1 MSDLAS
7 SLPIRTELNGD
18 VVTKLC
24 DGTTVAQT
32 LAIDVSGAA
41 SVKMK
46 NGLTD
51 PAAIEVV
58 VAGAAIDPRAIR
70 ALTSTD
76 VVTANIKD
84 SAGAS
89 ITVGQKAMAASLP
102 VTIASDQTPI
112 PVIMSAGVFGTEVN
126 DYNTAAA
133 VAANASS
140 NHDYSIT
147 ALKTLKIE
155 KIWASASGKIKIE
168 AQVSSNGTL
177 FTTKFVGFN
186 STSNPNIDIDLS
198 NMLLSD
204 TGAGSK
210 IRIIRTNLDKSAQD
224 VYSTISGVEV

>member
-24 DGTTVAQT
+24 DGTTVSQT
-32 LAIDVSGAA
+32 LAIDNTGAA

-46 NGLTD
+46 NGVTD

-58 VAGAAIDPRAIR
+58 VGGASIDPRAIR
-70 ALTSTD
+70 ALISSD

-102 VTIASDQTPI
+102 VVIANDQGPI
-112 PVIMSAGVFGTEVN
+112 PVQVVAGVFGTEVN
-126 DYNTAAA
+126 DFKEDIVT
-133 VAANASS
+133 VALPV

-155 KIWASASGKIKIE
+155 KIWASGSGKIKIE
-168 AQVSSNGTL
+168 AQVSTNGTL
-177 FTTKFVGFN
+177 FVTKFVGFN
-186 STSNPNIDIDLS
+186 STSTPNIDIDLS
-198 NMLLSD
+198 NMILSD
-204 TGAGSK
+204 AGTGAK
-210 IRIIRTNLDKSAQD
+210 IRIIKTNLDKATQSI
-224 VYSTISGVEV
+224 YTTISGVEV

>member
-1 MSDLAS
+1 MSDIAS

-24 DGTTVAQT
+24 DGTTVSQT
-32 LAIDVSGAA
+32 LAIDNTGAA

-46 NGLTD
+46 NGVTD
-51 PAAIEVV
+51 PASIEVV

-89 ITVGQKAMAASLP
+89 ITVGQKAMEASVP
-102 VTIASDQTPI
+102 VVIANNQSPI
-112 PVIMSAGVFGTEVN
+112 PVQVVAGVFGTEVD
-126 DYNTAAA
+126 DYKEDVVTTAAP
-133 VAANASS
+133 V

-168 AQVSSNGTL
+168 VQTSSNGTL
-177 FTTKFVGFN
+177 FVTKFVGFN
-186 STSNPNIDIDLS
+186 STSNPNIDIDLA
-198 NMLLSD
+198 NMILSD
-204 TGAGSK
+204 SGAGAK
-210 IRIIRTNLDKSAQD
+210 IRIIKTNLDKATQSI
-224 VYSTISGVEV
+224 YSTISGVEV